1 MPAVVTAVRTVL
13 AKSVEIRALTAEE
26 DPALAPKQS
35 PALARTRA
43 EAAEICVL
51 AEQATVRGPAA
62 RRAQVVRPR
71 VDALAAPP
79 SRPSLPRCC
88 IVSGT
93 SAICR
98 KVVRWSATGCAWLS
112 TPRSRTAVVASR

>member
-1 MPAVVTAVRTVL
+1 VQVPAVVTAVRTVL

-26 DPALAPKQS
+26 DPALAPTQS

-51 AEQATVRGPAA
+51 AEQATVRGRAA

-71 VDALAAPP
+71 VDALAA
-79 SRPSLPRCC
+79 RP
-88 IVSGT
+88 VQ
-93 SAICR
+93 
-98 KVVRWSATGCAWLS
+98 VVRA
-112 TPRSRTAVVASR
+112 

>member
-1 MPAVVTAVRTVL
+1 MQLPAVVTAVRTVL

-35 PALARTRA
+35 PVARTRA

-51 AEQATVRGPAA
+51 AEQATVRGRAA

-71 VDALAAPP
+71 VDALAA
-79 SRPSLPRCC
+79 RP
-88 IVSGT
+88 VQ
-93 SAICR
+93 
-98 KVVRWSATGCAWLS
+98 VVRA
-112 TPRSRTAVVASR
+112 